1 MTNAKSYIAARNLRD
16 IFAQLGWAPWDI
28 TTVATELPDRVII
41 AYQSAEY
48 GRQREVMVEPYRLTA
63 WLKPRATR
71 PAYLRH
77 ELESLLDRKAERPAP
92 PQQGELFPQEA
103 LPHAVRESMTPN
115 EL

>member
-63 WLKPRATR
+63 WLK
-71 PAYLRH
+71 
-77 ELESLLDRKAERPAP
+77 SLLDRKAERPAP